1 MHPPRSRTFVLCL
14 LSALAAMPA
23 MAASKRNTQQAKEAT
38 ALLARQPVTDVT
50 GDPQDARRALEQRVL
65 EQPGD
70 MRSRLALAQMLASQQ
85 STLRSGIVQLS
96 QLAAD
101 PTVGGEAIGSWRAAL
116 GWAVPEAGDI
126 PLYQAYLR
134 LRPNDA
140 AVRMR
145 LAEVQ
150 RSLPATAATTQPAY
164 MPVAPAPV
172 LTPAPAASYAMAA
185 PIAMPARAPAPVA
198 RMAAAEP
205 APVPLTGTAYM
216 PAAVLPS
223 AATATTAAPMGVTT
237 AADMSIPAP
246 VLTPAPAVDNVTPRA
261 FLPATAPA
269 APSTRAMN
277 AASASDYA
285 FSPRAT
291 TPLNE
296 SPAQV
301 QLRNLQTEIADIQA
315 QRGVPEVSMGVV
327 VRSRSGEK
335 GTSSLTD
342 TEVPVRLRMD
352 LGDGT
357 LTAHVTPVSLHTGT
371 IDTSFNSISRFGGG
385 PVVATAQPGASAGSQ
400 NQAGLGVGVGYEQ
413 GNLAL
418 DIGTTPMGFRYT
430 DINGGVRYRMPVNEE
445 FSFTMSLSRRA
456 MNDSVLSFAGAR
468 DARTGQEWGGVSAN
482 GGRLDAT
489 YDRGTYG
496 IYGYG
501 GLARVLGH
509 NVAANT
515 RGEYGAGV
523 YWRLVKQPD
532 ATLTAGLA
540 LSGMAFDKNL
550 GYYTFGQ
557 GGYFSPQQFVS
568 LGIPVEWAQRSG
580 RLSYQVKGSLG
591 VQHLRQDASDY
602 FPTDA
607 GQQTAAATTYAAQSK
622 TGVGYGIS
630 AALEYQLEPQW
641 FLGGRLGIDNSRDYR
656 QYAGSLYVRY
666 AFRPHEGP
674 QVMPVNPVRSPYGS

>member
-23 MAASKRNTQQAKEAT
+23 MAANKRNTQQAKEAT
-38 ALLARQPVTDVT
+38 ALLARQPVTDVS
-50 GDPQDARRALEQRVL
+50 GDPQEARRALEQRVL

-85 STLRSGIVQLS
+85 DTLRSGIVQLS
-96 QLAAD
+96 QLASD
-101 PTVGGEAIGSWRAAL
+101 PTVGGEAIASWRAAL
-116 GWAVPEAGDI
+116 GWAQPEAGDI
-126 PLYQAYLR
+126 ALYQAYLR
-134 LRPNDA
+134 LRPKDT
-140 AVRMR
+140 AVRKR
-145 LAEVQ
+145 LEDIQ
-150 RSLPATAATTQPAY
+150 RN
-164 MPVAPAPV
+164 M
-172 LTPAPAASYAMAA
+172 PAAAAA
-185 PIAMPARAPAPVA
+185 PGTGYALPARAAAVEPTPA
-198 RMAAAEP
+198 
-205 APVPLTGTAYM
+205 PLTGTAYL
-216 PAAVLPS
+216 PAAALPTGTQAIETV
-223 AATATTAAPMGVTT
+223 AATPAVPAATVT
-237 AADMSIPAP
+237 DMAIPAP
-246 VLTPAPAVDNVTPRA
+246 VLDPASAVDNTSTRA
-261 FLPATAPA
+261 FLPAAPA
-269 APSTRAMN
+269 APASRAMT
-277 AASASDYA
+277 AASATDYT

-291 TPLNE
+291 TPLVE
-296 SPAQV
+296 SPTQA
-301 QLRNLQTEIADIQA
+301 QLRNLQMEISDIQA
-315 QRGVPEVSMGVV
+315 QRGAPEVSVGVV
-327 VRSRSGEK
+327 ARSRSGEK

-342 TEVPVRLRMD
+342 TEVPIRLRMD

-385 PVVATAQPGASAGSQ
+385 PVVATAQPGASAGTQ
-400 NQAGLGVGVGYEQ
+400 NQSGVGVGVGYEQ
-413 GNLAL
+413 GNLAV

-430 DINGGVRYRMPVNEE
+430 DVNGGVRYRMPVNEE
-445 FSFTMSLSRRA
+445 LSFTMNLSRRA

-496 IYGYG
+496 VYGYA
-501 GLARVLGH
+501 GLARLLGH

-523 YWRLVKQPD
+523 YWRLIRQPD
-532 ATLTAGLA
+532 TTLTAGLA

-568 LGIPVEWAQRSG
+568 LGIPVEWAQRTG

-607 GQQTAAATTYAAQSK
+607 GQQAAAATTYGAQSK
-622 TGVGYGIS
+622 TGLGYGIS

-674 QVMPVNPVRSPYGS
+674 QVMPVNPIRSPYGS

>member
-1 MHPPRSRTFVLCL
+1 MTRPAVFQQRGGLFFFSVSCEKPMHPPRSRTLVLCL

-23 MAASKRNTQQAKEAT
+23 MAANNKRHTQAKQAT
-38 ALLARQPVTDVT
+38 ALLASQPVTDVA
-50 GDPQDARRALEQRVL
+50 GDPQEARRALEQRVL

-70 MRSRLALAQMLASQQ
+70 MRARLALAQMLASQPA
-85 STLRSGIVQLS
+85 TLRSGIVQLS

-116 GWAVPEAGDI
+116 GWAQPEADDI

-134 LRPNDA
+134 LRPKDT
-140 AVRMR
+140 AVRNR
-145 LAEVQ
+145 LAEIQ
-150 RSLPATAATTQPAY
+150 RTQ
-164 MPVAPAPV
+164 
-172 LTPAPAASYAMAA
+172 
-185 PIAMPARAPAPVA
+185 PARAPAPVA
-198 RMAAAEP
+198 AATATEP
-205 APVPLTGTAYM
+205 APAPLTGTAYL
-216 PAAVLPS
+216 PAAVLPVLPVLPVDS
-223 AATATTAAPMGVTT
+223 AASVTT
-237 AADMSIPAP
+237 AATAPAPATDLAIPAP
-246 VLTPAPAVDNVTPRA
+246 VLPESAVDNPTPRLLA
-261 FLPATAPA
+261 APA
-269 APSTRAMN
+269 AAVPGSRAMT

-285 FSPRAT
+285 SSPRTAA
-291 TPLNE
+291 LYE
-296 SPAQV
+296 SPAQI
-301 QLRNLQTEIADIQA
+301 QMRNLQTEIADIQA
-315 QRGVPEVSMGVV
+315 QRGVPEFTAGVM

-335 GTSSLTD
+335 GTSSLVD
-342 TEVPVRLRMD
+342 TELPMRLRMD
-352 LGDGT
+352 LGDGA

-371 IDTSFNSISRFGGG
+371 IDTSFASISRFGGG
-385 PVVATAQPGASAGSQ
+385 PVVATAQPGASGGDQ
-400 NQAGLGVGVGYEQ
+400 NQSGVGVGVGYEQ
-413 GNLAL
+413 GNLAV

-430 DINGGVRYRMPVNEE
+430 DVNGGVRYRMPVNEE
-445 FSFTMSLSRRA
+445 LSFTMNLSRRA

-496 IYGYG
+496 VYGYA
-501 GLARVLGH
+501 GLARLLGH

-580 RLSYQVKGSLG
+580 RMSYQVKGSLG

-607 GQQTAAATTYAAQSK
+607 GQQAAAASTYAAQSK
-622 TGVGYGIS
+622 TGLGYGLS